1 MEKEKDQSTQSR
13 TPPRDHFN
21 PSLPL
26 CAIRLGFLA
35 RIANMVYRNAIL
47 LAESKMTVD

>member
-1 MEKEKDQSTQSR
+1 MEKEKNQSTQSR
-13 TPPRDHFN
+13 TPRDHFN

-35 RIANMVYRNAIL
+35 RIANMDYRNAIL
-47 LAESKMTVD
+47 LAKSKMTVD